1 MIKVPYE
8 EIPEDIKISLQEEID
23 KIGDNQNPYY
33 LYHNIVMST
42 GTTGSLA
49 NLFELPFDLVL
60 KIKELNGH
68 MGDMSIIEGK
78 GKENEQNVE

>member
-8 EIPEDIKISLQEEID
+8 EVPEDIKVSLQEEID

-33 LYHNIVMST
+33 LYHNVVMST

-49 NLFELPFDLVL
+49 NLFGLPFGLVL

-68 MGDMSIIEGK
+68 MHNIE
-78 GKENEQNVE
+78 GKENEQNDE

>member
-8 EIPEDIKISLQEEID
+8 EVPEDIKISLQEEID
-23 KIGDNQNPYY
+23 KIGDNQNPYH

-49 NLFELPFDLVL
+49 NLFGLPFGLVL

-68 MGDMSIIEGK
+68 MRNASIME
-78 GKENEQNVE
+78 GKENEQNNE

>member
-1 MIKVPYE
+1 MNKVPYE
-8 EIPEDIKISLQEEID
+8 DIPEEIKVSLQEEID

-33 LYHNIVMST
+33 LYHNVVMST

-49 NLFELPFDLVL
+49 NLFGLPFGLVL

-68 MGDMSIIEGK
+68 MGER
-78 GKENEQNVE
+78 KENE

>member
-8 EIPEDIKISLQEEID
+8 EVPEDIKVSLQEEID

-42 GTTGSLA
+42 GTTGNLA
-49 NLFELPFDLVL
+49 NLFGLPFGLVL

-68 MGDMSIIEGK
+68 MCNTPNME
-78 GKENEQNVE
+78 GKENEQNIE